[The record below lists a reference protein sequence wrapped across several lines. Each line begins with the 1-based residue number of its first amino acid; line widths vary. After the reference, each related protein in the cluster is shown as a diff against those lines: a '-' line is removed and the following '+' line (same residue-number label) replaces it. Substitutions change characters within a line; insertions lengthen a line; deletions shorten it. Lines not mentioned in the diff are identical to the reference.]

1 MTGRET
7 CRLHLRQQYDQIG
20 LNREEN
26 TERTASARLRLKGT
40 SNAPRQSFGSKEK
53 MERVK
58 RFERST
64 PTLARLCSTPELHP
78 LINPGPGVV
87 GGPWRPR

>member
-1 MTGRET
+1 
-7 CRLHLRQQYDQIG
+7 
-20 LNREEN
+20 
-26 TERTASARLRLKGT
+26 
-40 SNAPRQSFGSKEK
+40 

-78 LINPGPGVV
+78 LINQGPGVV
-87 GGPWRPR
+87 GGPWRRRFRWRRALYRSPDLEMQQGNDGSREKMLEFLLNH